1 MTMKIVAPTRV
12 ARVYTQHL
20 SAPPDDV
27 FPLLCPVREVE
38 WAHDWEPSLVYSDSG
53 IAEPDCVFLTP
64 SDAGDEVWTITRHD
78 PESWIIEM
86 VMLAPGVVAMHIS
99 FVLLPE
105 EGGCAASVRYVK
117 TSLGPAGDQEL
128 ARFTEEAWDKFMV
141 TWEREVNAYLGSR
154 NR

>member
-27 FPLLCPVREVE
+27 F
-38 WAHDWEPSLVYSDSG
+38 
-53 IAEPDCVFLTP
+53 PDCVFLTP